1 MRYKLFVISLCA
13 LLTTACMTG
22 RPRVVDERSAKYT
35 PRFEQLSER
44 EYLHD
49 GYTSVLAIKDTA
61 TGQCYILARA
71 LEAVAL
77 TMSPCGK

>member
-1 MRYKLFVISLCA
+1 MACTANSPHVI
-13 LLTTACMTG
+13 
-22 RPRVVDERSAKYT
+22 DERSAKFT
-35 PRFEQLSER
+35 PRFEQLSKR

-71 LEAVAL
+71 PEAVAMTL
-77 TMSPCGK
+77 SPCGE